1 MVLSWIFNHIEFFF
15 KKCKIVYFGSTIQV
29 AWYEWVQ
36 SSTGIP
42 LDLIAYL
49 RTSPGIAHDRI
60 TLRARPEERP
70 VDLQFIGVRC
80 RIIIIKSYINV
91 IF

>member
-1 MVLSWIFNHIEFFF
+1 M
-15 KKCKIVYFGSTIQV
+15 IQV

-70 VDLQFIGVRC
+70 VDLQFIRVRC
-80 RIIIIKSYINV
+80 RIIIIKSY
-91 IF
+91 

>member
-1 MVLSWIFNHIEFFF
+1 MQNCI
-15 KKCKIVYFGSTIQV
+15 FGSTIQV
-29 AWYEWVQ
+29 AWYEWVH

-42 LDLIAYL
+42 LDLITYL
-49 RTSPGIAHDRI
+49 RTSPDIAYDRL

-70 VDLQFIGVRC
+70 VDLQFIRVRC
-80 RIIIIKSYINV
+80 RIIIIKSYYNM